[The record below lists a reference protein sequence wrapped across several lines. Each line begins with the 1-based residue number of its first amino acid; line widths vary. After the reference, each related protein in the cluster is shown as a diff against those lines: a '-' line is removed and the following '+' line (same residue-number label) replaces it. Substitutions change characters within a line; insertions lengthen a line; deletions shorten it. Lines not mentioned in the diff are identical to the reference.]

1 MAFTR
6 QFLKQLAKES
16 GVELP
21 REMEDSLINEHTT
34 ARDAYVETKIKPLE
48 EQLEKQQKQEI
59 NIKETEEYK
68 NLQSE
73 LETFKKTVE
82 SEKTNAVKIESL
94 SKKLEE
100 AGANKTAIKLLLKEF
115 DLSKVEIENGEIKD
129 VDNLIKPVQ
138 ESYKD
143 FFGEKKVSGVDSGKP
158 PVGETSETAPKT
170 LQEAL
175 KEKYNEK

>member
-34 ARDAYVETKIKPLE
+34 SRDAYVETKIKPLE
-48 EQLEKQQKQEI
+48 EQLEKQQKQDI

-68 NLQSE
+68 ALQNE
-73 LETFKKTVE
+73 LETFKTSVE
-82 SEKTNAVKIESL
+82 SKKMNATKIETL

-115 DLSKVEIENGEIKD
+115 DLTKVEIENGEIKD

-143 FFGEKKVSGVDSGKP
+143 FFGQKQTSGVKSVKP
-158 PVGETSETAPKT
+158 PTGGETDTTPKS

-175 KEKYNEK
+175 KEKYNS